1 MYIICITGDTGSI
14 ASALIE
20 QLLKKKKYKIYGCS
34 TSKTKTIN
42 KNYNHKIIDTTN
54 QKKVREWFNGVF
66 KIEKKIDI
74 LLCLSGTTSGGNL
87 VYNFTTEE
95 FNDNIL
101 STIKSTFVCN
111 KEVLKYFI
119 KSKGGSI
126 INISSI
132 AEKKNLIGSSIYS
145 SAKSAIS
152 KFTKI
157 LAKENINFNINAN
170 VILPVYIENK
180 ETKKRGNVWKKKII
194 SMQDTKKFGEINS
207 FVNLVCFLSDKKN
220 RLITGQ
226 EISIGTVI

>member
-1 MYIICITGDTGSI
+1 M
-14 ASALIE
+14 E
-20 QLLKKKKYKIYGCS
+20 
-34 TSKTKTIN
+34 
-42 KNYNHKIIDTTN
+42 
-54 QKKVREWFNGVF
+54 VF

-74 LLCLSGTTSGGNL
+74 LLCLSGTTTGGNL
-87 VYNFTTEE
+87 VYNFTTSE

-111 KEVLKYFI
+111 KEVLKYLI

-157 LAKENINFNINAN
+157 LAKENVNFNINAN
-170 VILPVYIENK
+170 VILPMYIENK
-180 ETKKRGNVWKKKII
+180 ETKKKK
-194 SMQDTKKFGEINS
+194 
-207 FVNLVCFLSDKKN
+207 
-220 RLITGQ
+220 
-226 EISIGTVI
+226 

>member
-1 MYIICITGDTGSI
+1 M
-14 ASALIE
+14 
-20 QLLKKKKYKIYGCS
+20 
-34 TSKTKTIN
+34 
-42 KNYNHKIIDTTN
+42 
-54 QKKVREWFNGVF
+54 
-66 KIEKKIDI
+66 
-74 LLCLSGTTSGGNL
+74 SGTTSGGNL
-87 VYNFTTEE
+87 VYNFTTDE
-95 FNDNIL
+95 FNANII

-111 KEVLKYFI
+111 KEVLKYLI
-119 KSKGGSI
+119 KSKGVVYNKYFIYSR
-126 INISSI
+126 
-132 AEKKNLIGSSIYS
+132 EKNLIGSSIYS

-170 VILPVYIENK
+170 VILPMYIENK
-180 ETKKRGNVWKKKII
+180 ETKKGVIFGRKKII